1 MVGGMDAD
9 ILPRIV
15 LLVTMGGSG
24 ALLIWM
30 ARAAASGKLKRNSLA
45 GIRTPSTMASDEAWL
60 AAHVRAKR
68 ATLTTGYVAV
78 ATGAVA
84 LIPMPPAALAITV
97 LAGAALMILVMMWGT
112 RVGIKAA
119 LAATTAQR

>member
-1 MVGGMDAD
+1 MEAE
-9 ILPRIV
+9 IIPRIV
-15 LLVTMGGSG
+15 LFVPMGGAG

-60 AAHVRAKR
+60 AAHERSKG
-68 ATLTTGYVAV
+68 ATLLTGYLAV
-78 ATGAVA
+78 AIGVVS
-84 LIPMPPAALAITV
+84 LVPMPPAALGIMV
-97 LAGAALMILVMMWGT
+97 LVGAVLMVIVMMWGT

-119 LAATTAQR
+119 LAATEAAR